1 MLKQQ
6 LQLKLSQKLSPQQI
20 QLMKLIQLPTLA
32 FEERLQQEIEENPA
46 LEQGKESSEEDEVL
60 YEDQDEVWDDQDN
73 ETLDFDDYLNDDD
86 IPAYKTSDSNGPEM
100 GKEYQIP
107 YAAGTSFH
115 QHLISQLGTFE
126 ISESAYLIAEY
137 LIGSLDESGYLR
149 RPEEDLID
157 DMAFHMNLMVSPAE
171 FSEALQVVQQFDP
184 AGVGARDIAECLLL
198 QLVRQSSSSSRTLAM
213 EIIKD
218 SFDLFS
224 KKHFEKLLAKHK
236 TTEELLK
243 EALSKIEK
251 LNPKPGSSFTNQSKS
266 NTYIIPDFTIRIE
279 EEQIEVLLNGRNAPE
294 LHVSKAYQDLIRTY
308 QEGSPSKEQKET
320 VHFVKQKLDA
330 AKWFIDAI
338 KQRQNTLLITMNAI
352 VQHQKAYFLSGDERD
367 IKPMILKDIA
377 EAISMDVSTVSRVAN
392 SKYADTPYGTKL
404 LKSFFSD
411 AMTTEDGETVST
423 RQIKSIVKELI
434 DNEDKKAPLTDDQ
447 IGKKLKEKGFKVARR
462 TVAKYR
468 EQLELP
474 VARLRR
480 SL

>member
-32 FEERLQQEIEENPA
+32 FEERLKQEIEENPA
-46 LEQGKESSEEDEVL
+46 LEQGKESVETDEL
-60 YEDQDEVWDDQDN
+60 YEDQDDPWDEQEN
-73 ETLDFDDYLNDDD
+73 ETLDLEDYLSDDD
-86 IPAYKTSDSNGPEM
+86 VPDYKTTDSNYPEES
-100 GKEYQIP
+100 KDHQIP

-126 ISESAYLIAEY
+126 ISESTYLIAEY

-157 DMAFHMNLMVSPAE
+157 DMAFHMNLMVAPEELIDS
-171 FSEALQVVQQFDP
+171 LRIVQQLDP
-184 AGVGARDIAECLLL
+184 AGVGARNIAECLRL
-198 QLVRQSSSSSRTLAM
+198 QLERQSASEARDLAM
-213 EIIKD
+213 TIIQD

-224 KKHFEKLLAKHK
+224 KKHFEKLQTKHK
-236 TTEELLK
+236 ASEELLK
-243 EALSKIEK
+243 VALTKIEK
-251 LNPKPGSSFTNQSKS
+251 LNPKPGASFANQSKTS
-266 NTYIIPDFTIRIE
+266 TYIIPDFTIRIE
-279 EEQIEVLLNGRNAPE
+279 EDQIDVLLNARNAPE
-294 LHVSKAYQDLIRTY
+294 LHVSKSYQELIRAY
-308 QEGSPSKEQKET
+308 QEGKPSKEQKET
-320 VHFVKQKLDA
+320 VQFVKQKLDS

-352 VQHQKAYFLSGDERD
+352 VQHQRSYFLSGDERD

-377 EAISMDVSTVSRVAN
+377 EAIGMDVSTVSRVAN

-404 LKSFFSD
+404 LKTFFSD
-411 AMTTEDGETVST
+411 AMTNEDGETVST
-423 RQIKSIVKELI
+423 RQIKSLVRDLI
-434 DNEDKKAPLTDDQ
+434 DAEDKKTPLTDDQ
-447 IGKKLKEKGFKVARR
+447 IGKVLKEKGFRVARR

-468 EQLELP
+468 EQLDLP

>member
-32 FEERLQQEIEENPA
+32 FEERLKQEIEENPA
-46 LEQGKESSEEDEVL
+46 LEQGKESVETDEL
-60 YEDQDEVWDDQDN
+60 YEDQDEPWDEQEN
-73 ETLDFDDYLNDDD
+73 ETLDLEDYLSDDD
-86 IPAYKTSDSNGPEM
+86 VPDYKTTDSNYPEES
-100 GKEYQIP
+100 KDHQIP

-126 ISESAYLIAEY
+126 VSESTYLIAEY

-157 DMAFHMNLMVSPAE
+157 DMAFHMNLMVAPEELIDS
-171 FSEALQVVQQFDP
+171 LHIVQQLDP
-184 AGVGARDIAECLLL
+184 AGVGARNIAECLKL
-198 QLVRQSSSSSRTLAM
+198 QLERQSASEARDLAM
-213 EIIKD
+213 AIIRD
-218 SFDLFS
+218 SFDLFF
-224 KKHFEKLLAKHK
+224 KKHFEKLQTKHK
-236 TTEELLK
+236 SSEELLK
-243 EALSKIEK
+243 EALTKIEK
-251 LNPKPGSSFTNQSKS
+251 LNPKPGASFANQSKT

-279 EEQIEVLLNGRNAPE
+279 EDQIDVLLNARNAPE
-294 LHVSKAYQDLIRTY
+294 LHVSKAYQELIRTY
-308 QEGSPSKEQKET
+308 QEGKPSKEQKET
-320 VHFVKQKLDA
+320 VQFVKQKLDS

-352 VQHQKAYFLSGDERD
+352 VQHQKSYFLSGDERD
-367 IKPMILKDIA
+367 IQPMILKDIA
-377 EAISMDVSTVSRVAN
+377 EAIGMDVSTVSRVAN

-404 LKSFFSD
+404 LKTFFSD
-411 AMTTEDGETVST
+411 AMTNEDGETVST
-423 RQIKSIVKELI
+423 RQIKSLVRDLI
-434 DNEDKKAPLTDDQ
+434 EAEDKKAPLTDDQ
-447 IGKKLKEKGFKVARR
+447 IGKVLKEKGFKVARR

-468 EQLELP
+468 EQLDLP

>member
-32 FEERLQQEIEENPA
+32 FEERLKQEIEENPA
-46 LEQGKESSEEDEVL
+46 LEQGKESVETDEL
-60 YEDQDEVWDDQDN
+60 YEDQDEPWDEQES
-73 ETLDFDDYLNDDD
+73 ETLDLEDYLSDDD
-86 IPAYKTSDSNGPEM
+86 VPDYKTTDSNYPEES
-100 GKEYQIP
+100 KDHQIP

-126 ISESAYLIAEY
+126 VSESTYLIAEY

-157 DMAFHMNLMVSPAE
+157 DMAFHMNLMVAPEELIDS
-171 FSEALQVVQQFDP
+171 LHIVQQLDP
-184 AGVGARDIAECLLL
+184 AGVGARNIVECLKL
-198 QLVRQSSSSSRTLAM
+198 QLERQSASEARDLAM
-213 EIIKD
+213 AIIRD

-224 KKHFEKLLAKHK
+224 KKHFEKLQTKHK
-236 TTEELLK
+236 SSEELLK
-243 EALSKIEK
+243 EALTKIEK
-251 LNPKPGSSFTNQSKS
+251 LNPKPGASFANQSKT

-279 EEQIEVLLNGRNAPE
+279 EDQIDVLLNARNAPE
-294 LHVSKAYQDLIRTY
+294 LHVSKAYQELIRTY
-308 QEGSPSKEQKET
+308 QEGKPSKEQKET
-320 VHFVKQKLDA
+320 VQFVKQKLDS

-352 VQHQKAYFLSGDERD
+352 VQHQRSYFLSGDERD
-367 IKPMILKDIA
+367 IQPMILKDIA
-377 EAISMDVSTVSRVAN
+377 EAIGMDVSTVSRVAN

-404 LKSFFSD
+404 LKTFFSD
-411 AMTTEDGETVST
+411 AMTNEDGETVST
-423 RQIKSIVKELI
+423 RQIKSLVRDLI
-434 DNEDKKAPLTDDQ
+434 EAEDKKAPLTDDQ
-447 IGKKLKEKGFKVARR
+447 IGKVLKEKGFKVARR

-468 EQLELP
+468 EQLDLP

>member
-32 FEERLQQEIEENPA
+32 FEERLKQEIEENPA
-46 LEQGKESSEEDEVL
+46 LEQGKESVETDEL
-60 YEDQDEVWDDQDN
+60 YEDQDDPWDEPEN
-73 ETLDFDDYLNDDD
+73 ETLDLEDYLSDDD
-86 IPAYKTSDSNGPEM
+86 VPDYKTTDSNYPEES
-100 GKEYQIP
+100 KDHQIP

-126 ISESAYLIAEY
+126 ISESTYLIAEY

-157 DMAFHMNLMVSPAE
+157 DMAFHMNLMVAPEELIDS
-171 FSEALQVVQQFDP
+171 LRIVQQLDP
-184 AGVGARDIAECLLL
+184 AGVGARNIAECLRL
-198 QLVRQSSSSSRTLAM
+198 QLERQSASEARDLAM
-213 EIIKD
+213 TIIQD

-224 KKHFEKLLAKHK
+224 KKHFEKLQTKHK
-236 TTEELLK
+236 ASEELLK
-243 EALSKIEK
+243 VALTKIEK
-251 LNPKPGSSFTNQSKS
+251 LNPKPGASFANQSKTS
-266 NTYIIPDFTIRIE
+266 TYIIPDFTIRIE
-279 EEQIEVLLNGRNAPE
+279 EDQIDVLLNARNAPE
-294 LHVSKAYQDLIRTY
+294 LHVSKSYQELIRAY
-308 QEGSPSKEQKET
+308 QEGKPSKEQKET
-320 VHFVKQKLDA
+320 VQFVKQKLDS

-352 VQHQKAYFLSGDERD
+352 VQHQRSYFLSGDERD

-377 EAISMDVSTVSRVAN
+377 EAIGMDVSTVSRVAN

-404 LKSFFSD
+404 LKTFFSD
-411 AMTTEDGETVST
+411 AMTNEEGETVST
-423 RQIKSIVKELI
+423 RQIKSLVRDLI
-434 DNEDKKAPLTDDQ
+434 DAEDKKTPLTDDQ
-447 IGKKLKEKGFKVARR
+447 IGKVLKEKGFRVARR

-468 EQLELP
+468 EQLDLP

>member
-1 MLKQQ
+1 MLKQH

-32 FEERLQQEIEENPA
+32 FEERLKQEIEENPA
-46 LEQGKESSEEDEVL
+46 LEQGKESVEADEL
-60 YEDQDEVWDDQDN
+60 YEDQDDTWDEQEN
-73 ETLDFDDYLNDDD
+73 ETLDLEDYLSDDD
-86 IPAYKTSDSNGPEM
+86 IPDYKTTDSNYPEES
-100 GKEYQIP
+100 KDHQIP

-126 ISESAYLIAEY
+126 VSESTYLIAEY

-157 DMAFHMNLMVSPAE
+157 DMAFHMNLMVAPEELSD
-171 FSEALQVVQQFDP
+171 SLHIVQQLDP
-184 AGVGARDIAECLLL
+184 AGVGARNIAECLRL
-198 QLVRQSSSSSRTLAM
+198 QLERQSASEARDLAM
-213 EIIKD
+213 AIIRD

-224 KKHFEKLLAKHK
+224 KKHFEKLQTKHK
-236 TTEELLK
+236 ASEELLK
-243 EALSKIEK
+243 EALTKIEK
-251 LNPKPGSSFTNQSKS
+251 LNPKPGASFANQSKT

-279 EEQIEVLLNGRNAPE
+279 EDQIDVLLNARNAPE
-294 LHVSKAYQDLIRTY
+294 LHVSKAYQELIRTY
-308 QEGSPSKEQKET
+308 QEGKPSKEQKET
-320 VHFVKQKLDA
+320 VQFVKQKLDS

-352 VQHQKAYFLSGDERD
+352 VQHQRSYFLSGDERD
-367 IKPMILKDIA
+367 IQPMILKDIA
-377 EAISMDVSTVSRVAN
+377 EAIGMDVSTVSRVAN

-404 LKSFFSD
+404 LKTFFSD
-411 AMTTEDGETVST
+411 AMTNEDGETVST
-423 RQIKSIVKELI
+423 RQIKSLVRDLI
-434 DNEDKKAPLTDDQ
+434 EAEDKKAPLTDDQ
-447 IGKKLKEKGFKVARR
+447 IGKVLKEKGFKVARR

-468 EQLELP
+468 EQLDLP

>member
-32 FEERLQQEIEENPA
+32 FEERLKQEIEENPA
-46 LEQGKESSEEDEVL
+46 LEQGKESVETDEL
-60 YEDQDEVWDDQDN
+60 YEDQDDAWDEQEN
-73 ETLDFDDYLNDDD
+73 ETLDLEDYLSDDD
-86 IPAYKTSDSNGPEM
+86 IPDYKTTDSNYPEES
-100 GKEYQIP
+100 KDHQIP

-126 ISESAYLIAEY
+126 VSESTYLIAEY

-157 DMAFHMNLMVSPAE
+157 DMAFHMNLMVAPEELSD
-171 FSEALQVVQQFDP
+171 SLHIVQQLDP
-184 AGVGARDIAECLLL
+184 AGVGARNIAECLRL
-198 QLVRQSSSSSRTLAM
+198 QLERQSASEARDLAM
-213 EIIKD
+213 AIIRD

-224 KKHFEKLLAKHK
+224 KKHFEKLQTKHK
-236 TTEELLK
+236 ASEELLK
-243 EALSKIEK
+243 EALTKIEK
-251 LNPKPGSSFTNQSKS
+251 LNPKPGASFANQSKT

-279 EEQIEVLLNGRNAPE
+279 EDQIDVLLNARNAPE
-294 LHVSKAYQDLIRTY
+294 LHVSKAYQELIRTY
-308 QEGSPSKEQKET
+308 QEGKPSKEQKET
-320 VHFVKQKLDA
+320 VQFVKQKLDS

-352 VQHQKAYFLSGDERD
+352 VQHQRSYFLSGDERD
-367 IKPMILKDIA
+367 IQPMILKDIA
-377 EAISMDVSTVSRVAN
+377 EAIGMDVSTVSRVAN

-404 LKSFFSD
+404 LKTFFSD
-411 AMTTEDGETVST
+411 AMTNEDGETVST
-423 RQIKSIVKELI
+423 RQIKSLVRDLI
-434 DNEDKKAPLTDDQ
+434 EAEDKKAPLTDDQ
-447 IGKKLKEKGFKVARR
+447 IGKVLKEKGFKVARR

-468 EQLELP
+468 EQLDLP

>member
-32 FEERLQQEIEENPA
+32 FEERLKQEIEENPA
-46 LEQGKESSEEDEVL
+46 LEQGKESIETDEL
-60 YEDQDEVWDDQDN
+60 YEDQDEPWDEQEN
-73 ETLDFDDYLNDDD
+73 ETLDLEDYLSDDD
-86 IPAYKTSDSNGPEM
+86 VPDYKTTDSNYPEES
-100 GKEYQIP
+100 KDHQIP

-126 ISESAYLIAEY
+126 VSESTYLIAEY

-157 DMAFHMNLMVSPAE
+157 DMAFHMNLMVAPEELIDS
-171 FSEALQVVQQFDP
+171 LHIVQQLDP
-184 AGVGARDIAECLLL
+184 AGVGARNIAECLKL
-198 QLVRQSSSSSRTLAM
+198 QLERQSASEARDLAM
-213 EIIKD
+213 AIIRD

-224 KKHFEKLLAKHK
+224 KKHFEKLQTKHK
-236 TTEELLK
+236 SSEELLK
-243 EALSKIEK
+243 EALTKIEK
-251 LNPKPGSSFTNQSKS
+251 LNPKPGASFANQSKT

-279 EEQIEVLLNGRNAPE
+279 EDQIDVLLNARNAPE
-294 LHVSKAYQDLIRTY
+294 LHVSKAYQELIRTY
-308 QEGSPSKEQKET
+308 QEGKPSKEQKET
-320 VHFVKQKLDA
+320 VQFVKQKLDS

-352 VQHQKAYFLSGDERD
+352 VQHQRSYFLSGDERD
-367 IKPMILKDIA
+367 IQPMILKDIA
-377 EAISMDVSTVSRVAN
+377 EAIGMDVSTVSRVAN

-404 LKSFFSD
+404 LKTFFSD
-411 AMTTEDGETVST
+411 AMTNEDGETVST
-423 RQIKSIVKELI
+423 RQIKSLVRDLI
-434 DNEDKKAPLTDDQ
+434 DAEDKKAPLTDDQ
-447 IGKKLKEKGFKVARR
+447 IGKVLKEKGFKVARR

-468 EQLELP
+468 EQLDLP

>member
-32 FEERLQQEIEENPA
+32 FEERLKQEIEENPA
-46 LEQGKESSEEDEVL
+46 LEQGKESVETDEL
-60 YEDQDEVWDDQDN
+60 TKTKTIPWDEQEN
-73 ETLDFDDYLNDDD
+73 ETLDLEDYLSDDD
-86 IPAYKTSDSNGPEM
+86 IPDYKTTDSNYPEES
-100 GKEYQIP
+100 KDHQIP

-126 ISESAYLIAEY
+126 VSESTYLIAEY

-157 DMAFHMNLMVSPAE
+157 DMAFHMNLMVAPEELIDS
-171 FSEALQVVQQFDP
+171 LHIVQQLDP
-184 AGVGARDIAECLLL
+184 AGVGARNIAECLKL
-198 QLVRQSSSSSRTLAM
+198 QLERQSASEARDLAM
-213 EIIKD
+213 AIIRD

-224 KKHFEKLLAKHK
+224 KKHFEKLQTKHK
-236 TTEELLK
+236 SSEELLK
-243 EALSKIEK
+243 EALTKIEK
-251 LNPKPGSSFTNQSKS
+251 LNPKPGASFANQSKT

-279 EEQIEVLLNGRNAPE
+279 EDQIDVLLNARNAPE
-294 LHVSKAYQDLIRTY
+294 LHVSKAYQELIRTY
-308 QEGSPSKEQKET
+308 QEGKPSKEQKET
-320 VHFVKQKLDA
+320 VQFVKQKLDS

-352 VQHQKAYFLSGDERD
+352 VQHQRSYFLSGDERD
-367 IKPMILKDIA
+367 IQPMILKDIA
-377 EAISMDVSTVSRVAN
+377 EAIGMDVSTVSRVAN

-404 LKSFFSD
+404 LKTFFSD
-411 AMTTEDGETVST
+411 AMTNEDGETVST
-423 RQIKSIVKELI
+423 RQIKSLVKELI
-434 DNEDKKAPLTDDQ
+434 DTEDKSSPLTDDQ
-447 IGKKLKEKGFKVARR
+447 IGIALKEKGYKVARR

>member
-32 FEERLQQEIEENPA
+32 FEERLKQEIEENPA
-46 LEQGKESSEEDEVL
+46 LEQGKESVETDEL
-60 YEDQDEVWDDQDN
+60 YEDQDEPWDEQES
-73 ETLDFDDYLNDDD
+73 ETLDLEDYLSDDD
-86 IPAYKTSDSNGPEM
+86 VPDYKTTDSNYPEES
-100 GKEYQIP
+100 KDHQIP

-126 ISESAYLIAEY
+126 VSESTYLIAEY

-157 DMAFHMNLMVSPAE
+157 DMAFHMNLMVAPEELIDS
-171 FSEALQVVQQFDP
+171 LHIVQHLDP
-184 AGVGARDIAECLLL
+184 AGVGARNIVECLKL
-198 QLVRQSSSSSRTLAM
+198 QLERQSASEARDLAM
-213 EIIKD
+213 AIIRD

-224 KKHFEKLLAKHK
+224 KKHFEKLQTKHK
-236 TTEELLK
+236 SSEELLK
-243 EALSKIEK
+243 EALTKIEK
-251 LNPKPGSSFTNQSKS
+251 LNPKPGASFANQSKT

-279 EEQIEVLLNGRNAPE
+279 EDQIDVLLNARNAPE
-294 LHVSKAYQDLIRTY
+294 LHVSKAYQELIRTY
-308 QEGSPSKEQKET
+308 QEGKPSKEQKET
-320 VHFVKQKLDA
+320 VQFVKQKLDS

-352 VQHQKAYFLSGDERD
+352 VQHQRSYFLSGDERD
-367 IKPMILKDIA
+367 IQPMILKDIA
-377 EAISMDVSTVSRVAN
+377 EAIGMDVSTVSRVAN

-404 LKSFFSD
+404 LKTFFSD
-411 AMTTEDGETVST
+411 AMTNEDGETVST
-423 RQIKSIVKELI
+423 RQIKSLVRDLI
-434 DNEDKKAPLTDDQ
+434 EAEDKKAPLTDDQ
-447 IGKKLKEKGFKVARR
+447 IGKVLKEKGFKVARR

-468 EQLELP
+468 EQLDLP

>member
-32 FEERLQQEIEENPA
+32 FEERLKQEIEENPA
-46 LEQGKESSEEDEVL
+46 LEQGKESVETDEL
-60 YEDQDEVWDDQDN
+60 YEDQDEPWDEQEN
-73 ETLDFDDYLNDDD
+73 ETLDLEDYLSDDD
-86 IPAYKTSDSNGPEM
+86 VPDYKTTDSNYPEES
-100 GKEYQIP
+100 KDHQIP

-126 ISESAYLIAEY
+126 VSESTYLIAEY

-157 DMAFHMNLMVSPAE
+157 DMAFHMNLMVAPEELIDS
-171 FSEALQVVQQFDP
+171 LQIVQQLDP
-184 AGVGARDIAECLLL
+184 AGVGARNIAECLRL
-198 QLVRQSSSSSRTLAM
+198 QLERQSASEARDLAM
-213 EIIKD
+213 AIIRD

-224 KKHFEKLLAKHK
+224 KKHFEKLQTKHK
-236 TTEELLK
+236 SSEELLK
-243 EALSKIEK
+243 EALTKIEK
-251 LNPKPGSSFTNQSKS
+251 LNPKPGASFANQSKT

-279 EEQIEVLLNGRNAPE
+279 EDQIDVLLNARNAPE
-294 LHVSKAYQDLIRTY
+294 LHVSKAYQELIRTY
-308 QEGSPSKEQKET
+308 QEGKPSKEQKET
-320 VHFVKQKLDA
+320 VQFVKQKLDS

-352 VQHQKAYFLSGDERD
+352 VQHQRSYFLSGDERD
-367 IKPMILKDIA
+367 IQPMILKDIA
-377 EAISMDVSTVSRVAN
+377 EAIGMDVSTVSRVAN

-404 LKSFFSD
+404 LKTFFSD
-411 AMTTEDGETVST
+411 AMTNEDGETVST
-423 RQIKSIVKELI
+423 RQIKSLVRDLI
-434 DNEDKKAPLTDDQ
+434 DAEDKKAPLTDDQ
-447 IGKKLKEKGFKVARR
+447 IGKVLKEKGFKVARR

-468 EQLELP
+468 EQLDLP

>member
-32 FEERLQQEIEENPA
+32 FEERLKQEIEENPA
-46 LEQGKESSEEDEVL
+46 LEQGKESVETDEL
-60 YEDQDEVWDDQDN
+60 YEDQDDPWDEQEN
-73 ETLDFDDYLNDDD
+73 ETLDLEDYLSDDD
-86 IPAYKTSDSNGPEM
+86 VPDYKTTDSNYPEES
-100 GKEYQIP
+100 KDHQIP

-126 ISESAYLIAEY
+126 ISESTYLIAEY

-157 DMAFHMNLMVSPAE
+157 DMAFHMNLMVAPEELIDS
-171 FSEALQVVQQFDP
+171 LHIVQQLDP
-184 AGVGARDIAECLLL
+184 AGVGARNIAECLRL
-198 QLVRQSSSSSRTLAM
+198 QLERQSASEARDLAM
-213 EIIKD
+213 TIIQD

-224 KKHFEKLLAKHK
+224 KKHFEKLQTKHK
-236 TTEELLK
+236 ASEELLK
-243 EALSKIEK
+243 VALTKIEK
-251 LNPKPGSSFTNQSKS
+251 LNPKPGASFANQSKTS
-266 NTYIIPDFTIRIE
+266 TYIIPDFTIRIE
-279 EEQIEVLLNGRNAPE
+279 EDQIDVLLNARNAPE
-294 LHVSKAYQDLIRTY
+294 LHVSKSYQELIKTY
-308 QEGSPSKEQKET
+308 QEGKPSKEQKET
-320 VHFVKQKLDA
+320 VQFVKQKLDS

-352 VQHQKAYFLSGDERD
+352 VQHQRSYFLSGDERD

-377 EAISMDVSTVSRVAN
+377 EAVGMDVSTVSRVAN

-404 LKSFFSD
+404 LKTFFSD
-411 AMTTEDGETVST
+411 AMTNEEGETVST
-423 RQIKSIVKELI
+423 RQIKSLVRDLI
-434 DNEDKKAPLTDDQ
+434 DAEDKKAPLTDDQ
-447 IGKKLKEKGFKVARR
+447 IGKVLKEKGFRVARR

-468 EQLELP
+468 EQLDLP

>member
-32 FEERLQQEIEENPA
+32 FEERLKQEIEENPA
-46 LEQGKESSEEDEVL
+46 LEQGKESVETDEL
-60 YEDQDEVWDDQDN
+60 YEDQDEPWDEQEN
-73 ETLDFDDYLNDDD
+73 ETLDLEDYLSDDD
-86 IPAYKTSDSNGPEM
+86 VPDYKTTDSNYPEES
-100 GKEYQIP
+100 KDHQIP

-126 ISESAYLIAEY
+126 VSESTYLIAEY

-157 DMAFHMNLMVSPAE
+157 YMAFHKNLMVAPEELIDS
-171 FSEALQVVQQFDP
+171 LHIVQQLDT
-184 AGVGARDIAECLLL
+184 AGVGARNIAECLKL
-198 QLVRQSSSSSRTLAM
+198 QLERQSASEARDLAM
-213 EIIKD
+213 AIIRD

-224 KKHFEKLLAKHK
+224 KKHFEKLQTKHK
-236 TTEELLK
+236 SSEELLK
-243 EALSKIEK
+243 EALTKIEK
-251 LNPKPGSSFTNQSKS
+251 LNPKPGASFANQSKT

-279 EEQIEVLLNGRNAPE
+279 EDQIDVLLNARNAPE
-294 LHVSKAYQDLIRTY
+294 LHVSKAYQELIRTY
-308 QEGSPSKEQKET
+308 QEGKPSKEQKET
-320 VHFVKQKLDA
+320 VQFVKQKLDS

-352 VQHQKAYFLSGDERD
+352 VQHQKSYFLSGDERD
-367 IKPMILKDIA
+367 IQPMILKDIA
-377 EAISMDVSTVSRVAN
+377 EAIGMDVSTVSRVAN

-404 LKSFFSD
+404 LKTFFSD
-411 AMTTEDGETVST
+411 AMTNEDGETVST
-423 RQIKSIVKELI
+423 RQIKSLVKDLI
-434 DNEDKKAPLTDDQ
+434 EAEDKKAPLTDDQ
-447 IGKKLKEKGFKVARR
+447 IGKVLKEKGFKVARR

-468 EQLELP
+468 EQLDIP

>member
-1 MLKQQ
+1 MLKQH

-32 FEERLQQEIEENPA
+32 FEERLKQEIEENPA
-46 LEQGKESSEEDEVL
+46 LEQGKESVEADEL
-60 YEDQDEVWDDQDN
+60 YEDQDDTWDEQEN
-73 ETLDFDDYLNDDD
+73 ETLDLEDYLSDDD
-86 IPAYKTSDSNGPEM
+86 IPDYKTTDSNYPEES
-100 GKEYQIP
+100 KDHQIP

-126 ISESAYLIAEY
+126 VSESTYLIAEY

-157 DMAFHMNLMVSPAE
+157 DMAFHMNLMVAPEELSD
-171 FSEALQVVQQFDP
+171 SLHIVQQLDP
-184 AGVGARDIAECLLL
+184 AGVGARNIAECLRL
-198 QLVRQSSSSSRTLAM
+198 QLERQSASEARDLAM
-213 EIIKD
+213 AIIRD

-224 KKHFEKLLAKHK
+224 KKHFEKLQTKHK
-236 TTEELLK
+236 ASEELLK
-243 EALSKIEK
+243 EALTKIEK
-251 LNPKPGSSFTNQSKS
+251 LNPKPGASFANQSKT

-279 EEQIEVLLNGRNAPE
+279 EDQIDVLLNARNAPE
-294 LHVSKAYQDLIRTY
+294 LHVSKAYQELIRTY
-308 QEGSPSKEQKET
+308 QEGKPSKEQKET
-320 VHFVKQKLDA
+320 VQFVKQKLDS

-352 VQHQKAYFLSGDERD
+352 VQHQKSYFLSGDERD
-367 IKPMILKDIA
+367 IQPMILKDIA
-377 EAISMDVSTVSRVAN
+377 EAIGMDVSTVSRVAN

-404 LKSFFSD
+404 LKTFFSD
-411 AMTTEDGETVST
+411 AMTNEDGETVST
-423 RQIKSIVKELI
+423 RQIKSLVRDLI
-434 DNEDKKAPLTDDQ
+434 EAEDKKAPLTDDQ
-447 IGKKLKEKGFKVARR
+447 IGKVLKEKGFKVARR

-468 EQLELP
+468 EQLDLP

>member
-32 FEERLQQEIEENPA
+32 FEERLKQEIEENPA
-46 LEQGKESSEEDEVL
+46 LEQGKESVETDEL
-60 YEDQDEVWDDQDN
+60 YEDQDDTWDEQEN
-73 ETLDFDDYLNDDD
+73 ETLDLEDYLSDDD
-86 IPAYKTSDSNGPEM
+86 IPDYKTTDSNYPEES
-100 GKEYQIP
+100 KDYQIP

-115 QHLISQLGTFE
+115 QHLISQLGTFDV
-126 ISESAYLIAEY
+126 SESTYLIAEY

-157 DMAFHMNLMVSPAE
+157 DMAFHMNLMVAPEELSD
-171 FSEALQVVQQFDP
+171 SLHIVQQLDP
-184 AGVGARDIAECLLL
+184 AGVGARDIAECLRL
-198 QLVRQSSSSSRTLAM
+198 QLERQSASEARDLAM
-213 EIIKD
+213 AIIRD

-224 KKHFEKLLAKHK
+224 KKHFEKLQTKHK
-236 TTEELLK
+236 ASEELLR
-243 EALSKIEK
+243 EALTKIEK
-251 LNPKPGSSFTNQSKS
+251 LNPKPGASFANQSKA

-279 EEQIEVLLNGRNAPE
+279 DDQIDVLLNARNAPE
-294 LHVSKAYQDLIRTY
+294 LHVSKAYQELIRTY
-308 QEGSPSKEQKET
+308 QEGKPSKEQKET
-320 VHFVKQKLDA
+320 VQFVKQKLDS

-352 VQHQKAYFLSGDERD
+352 VQHQRSYFLSGDERD
-367 IKPMILKDIA
+367 IQPMILKDIA
-377 EAISMDVSTVSRVAN
+377 EAIGMDVSTVSRVAN

-404 LKSFFSD
+404 LKTFFSD
-411 AMTTEDGETVST
+411 AMTNEDGETVST
-423 RQIKSIVKELI
+423 RQIKSLVKDLI
-434 DNEDKKAPLTDDQ
+434 EAEDKKAPLTDDQ
-447 IGKKLKEKGFKVARR
+447 IGKVLKEKGFKVARR

-468 EQLELP
+468 EQLDLP

>member
-1 MLKQQ
+1 MLKQH

-32 FEERLQQEIEENPA
+32 FEERLKQEIEENPA
-46 LEQGKESSEEDEVL
+46 LEQGKESVETDEL
-60 YEDQDEVWDDQDN
+60 YEDQDDALDEQEN
-73 ETLDFDDYLNDDD
+73 ETLDLEDYLSDDD
-86 IPAYKTSDSNGPEM
+86 IPDYKTTDSNYPEES
-100 GKEYQIP
+100 KDHQIP

-126 ISESAYLIAEY
+126 VSESTYLIAEY

-157 DMAFHMNLMVSPAE
+157 DMAFHMNLMVAPEELSD
-171 FSEALQVVQQFDP
+171 SLHIVQQLDP
-184 AGVGARDIAECLLL
+184 AGVGARNIAECLRL
-198 QLVRQSSSSSRTLAM
+198 QLERQSASEARDQAM
-213 EIIKD
+213 AIIRD

-224 KKHFEKLLAKHK
+224 KKHFEKLQTKHK
-236 TTEELLK
+236 ASEELLK
-243 EALSKIEK
+243 EALTKIEK
-251 LNPKPGSSFTNQSKS
+251 LNPKPGASFANQSKT

-279 EEQIEVLLNGRNAPE
+279 EDQIDVLLNARNAPE
-294 LHVSKAYQDLIRTY
+294 LHVSKAYQELIRTY
-308 QEGSPSKEQKET
+308 QEGKPSKEQKET
-320 VHFVKQKLDA
+320 VQFVKQKLDS

-352 VQHQKAYFLSGDERD
+352 VQHQKSYFLSGDERD
-367 IKPMILKDIA
+367 IQPMILKDIA
-377 EAISMDVSTVSRVAN
+377 EAIGMDVSTVSRVAN

-404 LKSFFSD
+404 LKTFFSD
-411 AMTTEDGETVST
+411 AMTNEDGETVST
-423 RQIKSIVKELI
+423 RQIKSLVRDLI
-434 DNEDKKAPLTDDQ
+434 EAEDKKAPLTDDQ
-447 IGKKLKEKGFKVARR
+447 IGKVLKEKGFKVARR

-468 EQLELP
+468 EQLDLP

>member
-1 MLKQQ
+1 MLKQH

-32 FEERLQQEIEENPA
+32 FEERLKQEIEENPA
-46 LEQGKESSEEDEVL
+46 LEQGKESVETDEL
-60 YEDQDEVWDDQDN
+60 YEDQDDAWDEQEN
-73 ETLDFDDYLNDDD
+73 ETLDLEDYLSDDD
-86 IPAYKTSDSNGPEM
+86 IPDYKTTDSNYPEES
-100 GKEYQIP
+100 KDHQIP

-126 ISESAYLIAEY
+126 VSESTYLIAEY

-157 DMAFHMNLMVSPAE
+157 DMAFHMNLMVAPEELSD
-171 FSEALQVVQQFDP
+171 SLHIVQQLDP
-184 AGVGARDIAECLLL
+184 AGVGARNIAECLRL
-198 QLVRQSSSSSRTLAM
+198 QLERQSASEARDLAM
-213 EIIKD
+213 AIIRD

-224 KKHFEKLLAKHK
+224 KKHFEKLQTKHK
-236 TTEELLK
+236 GSEELLK
-243 EALSKIEK
+243 EALTKIEK
-251 LNPKPGSSFTNQSKS
+251 LNPKPGASFANQSKT

-279 EEQIEVLLNGRNAPE
+279 EDQIDVLLNARNAPE
-294 LHVSKAYQDLIRTY
+294 LHVSKAYQELIRTY
-308 QEGSPSKEQKET
+308 QEGKPSKEQKET
-320 VHFVKQKLDA
+320 VQFVKQKLDS

-352 VQHQKAYFLSGDERD
+352 VQHQKSYFLSGDERD
-367 IKPMILKDIA
+367 IQPMILKDIA
-377 EAISMDVSTVSRVAN
+377 EAIGMDVSTVSRVAN

-404 LKSFFSD
+404 LKTFFSD
-411 AMTTEDGETVST
+411 AMTNEDGETVST
-423 RQIKSIVKELI
+423 RQIKSLVRDLI
-434 DNEDKKAPLTDDQ
+434 EAEDKKAPLTDDQ
-447 IGKKLKEKGFKVARR
+447 IGKVLKEKGFKVARR

-468 EQLELP
+468 EQLDLP

>member
-32 FEERLQQEIEENPA
+32 FEERLKQEIEENPA
-46 LEQGKESSEEDEVL
+46 LEQGKESVEADEL
-60 YEDQDEVWDDQDN
+60 YEDQDDTWDEQEN
-73 ETLDFDDYLNDDD
+73 ETLDLEDYLSDDD
-86 IPAYKTSDSNGPEM
+86 IPDYKTTDSNYPEES
-100 GKEYQIP
+100 KDHQIP

-126 ISESAYLIAEY
+126 VSESTYLIAEY

-157 DMAFHMNLMVSPAE
+157 DMAFHMNLMVAPEELSD
-171 FSEALQVVQQFDP
+171 SLHIVQQLDP
-184 AGVGARDIAECLLL
+184 AGVGARNIAECLRL
-198 QLVRQSSSSSRTLAM
+198 QLERQSASEARDLAM
-213 EIIKD
+213 AIIRD

-224 KKHFEKLLAKHK
+224 KKHFEKLQTKHK
-236 TTEELLK
+236 ASEELLK
-243 EALSKIEK
+243 EALTKIEK
-251 LNPKPGSSFTNQSKS
+251 LNPKPGASFANQSKT

-279 EEQIEVLLNGRNAPE
+279 EDQIDVLLNARNAPE
-294 LHVSKAYQDLIRTY
+294 LHVSKAYQELIRTY
-308 QEGSPSKEQKET
+308 QEGKPSKEQKET
-320 VHFVKQKLDA
+320 VQFVKQKLDS

-352 VQHQKAYFLSGDERD
+352 VQHQKSYFLSGDERD
-367 IKPMILKDIA
+367 IQPMILKDIA
-377 EAISMDVSTVSRVAN
+377 EAIGMDVSTVSRVAN

-404 LKSFFSD
+404 LKTFFSD
-411 AMTTEDGETVST
+411 AMTNEDGETVST
-423 RQIKSIVKELI
+423 RQIKSLVRDLI
-434 DNEDKKAPLTDDQ
+434 EAEDKKAPLTDDQ
-447 IGKKLKEKGFKVARR
+447 IGKVLKEKGFKVARR

-468 EQLELP
+468 EQLDLP

>member
-32 FEERLQQEIEENPA
+32 FEERLKQEIEENPA
-46 LEQGKESSEEDEVL
+46 LEQGKESVETDEL
-60 YEDQDEVWDDQDN
+60 YEDQDEPWDEQES
-73 ETLDFDDYLNDDD
+73 ETLDLEDYLSDDD
-86 IPAYKTSDSNGPEM
+86 VPDYKTTDSNYPEES
-100 GKEYQIP
+100 KDHQIP

-126 ISESAYLIAEY
+126 VSESTYLIAEY

-157 DMAFHMNLMVSPAE
+157 DMAFHMNLMVAPEELIDS
-171 FSEALQVVQQFDP
+171 LHIVQQLDP
-184 AGVGARDIAECLLL
+184 AGVGARNIAECLKL
-198 QLVRQSSSSSRTLAM
+198 QLERQSASEARDLAM
-213 EIIKD
+213 AIIRD

-224 KKHFEKLLAKHK
+224 KKHFEKLQTKHK
-236 TTEELLK
+236 SSEELLK
-243 EALSKIEK
+243 EALTKIEK
-251 LNPKPGSSFTNQSKS
+251 LNPKPGASFANQSKT

-279 EEQIEVLLNGRNAPE
+279 EDQIDVLLNARNAPE
-294 LHVSKAYQDLIRTY
+294 LHVSKAYQELIRTY
-308 QEGSPSKEQKET
+308 QEGKPSKEQKET
-320 VHFVKQKLDA
+320 VQFVKQKLDS

-352 VQHQKAYFLSGDERD
+352 VQHQRSYFLSGDERD
-367 IKPMILKDIA
+367 IQPMILKDIA
-377 EAISMDVSTVSRVAN
+377 EAIGMDVSTVSRVAN

-404 LKSFFSD
+404 LKTFFSD
-411 AMTTEDGETVST
+411 AMTNEDGETVST
-423 RQIKSIVKELI
+423 RQIKSLVRDLI
-434 DNEDKKAPLTDDQ
+434 EAEDKKAPLTDDQ
-447 IGKKLKEKGFKVARR
+447 IGKVLKEKGFKVARR

-468 EQLELP
+468 EQLDLP

>member
-1 MLKQQ
+1 MLKQH

-32 FEERLQQEIEENPA
+32 FEERLKQEIEENPA
-46 LEQGKESSEEDEVL
+46 LEQGKESVEADEL
-60 YEDQDEVWDDQDN
+60 YEDQDDTWDEQEN
-73 ETLDFDDYLNDDD
+73 ETLDLEDYLSDDD
-86 IPAYKTSDSNGPEM
+86 IPDYKTTDSNYPEES
-100 GKEYQIP
+100 KDHQIP

-126 ISESAYLIAEY
+126 VSESTYLIAEY

-157 DMAFHMNLMVSPAE
+157 DMAFHMNLMVAPEELSD
-171 FSEALQVVQQFDP
+171 SLHIVQQLDP
-184 AGVGARDIAECLLL
+184 AGVGARNIAECLRL
-198 QLVRQSSSSSRTLAM
+198 QLERQSASEARDQAM
-213 EIIKD
+213 AIIRD

-224 KKHFEKLLAKHK
+224 KKHFEKLQTKHK
-236 TTEELLK
+236 ASEELLK
-243 EALSKIEK
+243 EALTKIEK
-251 LNPKPGSSFTNQSKS
+251 LNPKPGASFANQSKT

-279 EEQIEVLLNGRNAPE
+279 EDQIDVLLNARNAPE
-294 LHVSKAYQDLIRTY
+294 LHVSKAYQELIRTY
-308 QEGSPSKEQKET
+308 QEGKPSKEQKET
-320 VHFVKQKLDA
+320 VQFVKQKLDS

-352 VQHQKAYFLSGDERD
+352 VQHQKSYFLSGDERD
-367 IKPMILKDIA
+367 IQPMILKDIA
-377 EAISMDVSTVSRVAN
+377 EAIGMDVSTVSRVAN

-404 LKSFFSD
+404 LKTFFSD
-411 AMTTEDGETVST
+411 AMTNEDGETVST
-423 RQIKSIVKELI
+423 RQIKSLVRDLI
-434 DNEDKKAPLTDDQ
+434 EAEDKKAPLTDDQ
-447 IGKKLKEKGFKVARR
+447 IGKVLKEKGFKVARR

-468 EQLELP
+468 EQLDLP

>member
-32 FEERLQQEIEENPA
+32 FEERLKQEIEENPA
-46 LEQGKESSEEDEVL
+46 LEQGKESVETDEL
-60 YEDQDEVWDDQDN
+60 YEDQDEPWDEQEN
-73 ETLDFDDYLNDDD
+73 ETLDLEDYLSDDD
-86 IPAYKTSDSNGPEM
+86 VPDYKTTDSNYPEES
-100 GKEYQIP
+100 KDHQIP

-126 ISESAYLIAEY
+126 VSESTYLIAEY

-157 DMAFHMNLMVSPAE
+157 DMAFHMNLMVAPEELIDS
-171 FSEALQVVQQFDP
+171 LHIVQQLDP
-184 AGVGARDIAECLLL
+184 AGVGARNIAECLKL
-198 QLVRQSSSSSRTLAM
+198 QLERQSASEARDLAM
-213 EIIKD
+213 AIIRD

-224 KKHFEKLLAKHK
+224 KKHFEKLQTKHK
-236 TTEELLK
+236 SSEELLK
-243 EALSKIEK
+243 EALTKIEK
-251 LNPKPGSSFTNQSKS
+251 LNPKPGASFANQSKT

-279 EEQIEVLLNGRNAPE
+279 EDQIDVLLNARNAPE
-294 LHVSKAYQDLIRTY
+294 LHVSKAYQELIRTY
-308 QEGSPSKEQKET
+308 QEGKPSKEQKET
-320 VHFVKQKLDA
+320 VQFVKQKLDS

-352 VQHQKAYFLSGDERD
+352 VQHQRSYFLSGDERD
-367 IKPMILKDIA
+367 IQPMILKDIA
-377 EAISMDVSTVSRVAN
+377 EAIGMDVSTVSRVAN

-404 LKSFFSD
+404 LKTFFSD
-411 AMTTEDGETVST
+411 AMTNEDGETVST
-423 RQIKSIVKELI
+423 RQIKSLVRDLI
-434 DNEDKKAPLTDDQ
+434 EAEDKKAPLTDDQ
-447 IGKKLKEKGFKVARR
+447 IGKVLKEKGFKVARR

-468 EQLELP
+468 EQLDLP

>member
-32 FEERLQQEIEENPA
+32 FEERLKQEIEENPA
-46 LEQGKESSEEDEVL
+46 LEQGKESVETDEL
-60 YEDQDEVWDDQDN
+60 YEDQDDTWDEQEN
-73 ETLDFDDYLNDDD
+73 ETLDLEDYLSDDD
-86 IPAYKTSDSNGPEM
+86 VPDYKTTDSNYPEES
-100 GKEYQIP
+100 KDHQIP

-126 ISESAYLIAEY
+126 VSESTYLIAEY

-157 DMAFHMNLMVSPAE
+157 DMAFHMNLMVAPEELIDS
-171 FSEALQVVQQFDP
+171 LHIVQQLDP
-184 AGVGARDIAECLLL
+184 AGVGARNIAECLKL
-198 QLVRQSSSSSRTLAM
+198 QLERQSASEARDLAM
-213 EIIKD
+213 AIIRD

-224 KKHFEKLLAKHK
+224 KKHFEKLQTKHK
-236 TTEELLK
+236 SSEELLK
-243 EALSKIEK
+243 EALTKIEK
-251 LNPKPGSSFTNQSKS
+251 LNPKPGASFANQSKT

-279 EEQIEVLLNGRNAPE
+279 EDQIDVLLNARNAPE
-294 LHVSKAYQDLIRTY
+294 LHVSKAYQELIRTY
-308 QEGSPSKEQKET
+308 QEGKPSKEQKET
-320 VHFVKQKLDA
+320 VQFVKQKLDS

-352 VQHQKAYFLSGDERD
+352 VQHQRSYFLSGDERD
-367 IKPMILKDIA
+367 IQPMILKDIA
-377 EAISMDVSTVSRVAN
+377 EAIGMDVSTVSRVAN

-404 LKSFFSD
+404 LKTFFSD
-411 AMTTEDGETVST
+411 AMTNEDGETVST
-423 RQIKSIVKELI
+423 RQIKSLVRDLI
-434 DNEDKKAPLTDDQ
+434 DAEDKKAPLTDDQ
-447 IGKKLKEKGFKVARR
+447 IGKVLKEKGFKVARR

-468 EQLELP
+468 EQLDLP

>member
-1 MLKQQ
+1 MLKQH

-32 FEERLQQEIEENPA
+32 FEERLKQEIEENPA
-46 LEQGKESSEEDEVL
+46 LEQGKESVEADEL
-60 YEDQDEVWDDQDN
+60 YEDQDDTWDEQEN
-73 ETLDFDDYLNDDD
+73 ETLDLEDYLSDDD
-86 IPAYKTSDSNGPEM
+86 IPDYKTTDSNYPEES
-100 GKEYQIP
+100 KDHQIP

-126 ISESAYLIAEY
+126 VSESTYLIAEY

-157 DMAFHMNLMVSPAE
+157 DMAFHMNLMVAPEELIDS
-171 FSEALQVVQQFDP
+171 LHIVQQLDP
-184 AGVGARDIAECLLL
+184 AGVGARNIAECLKL
-198 QLVRQSSSSSRTLAM
+198 QLERQSASEARDLAM
-213 EIIKD
+213 AIIRD

-224 KKHFEKLLAKHK
+224 KKHFEKLQTKHK
-236 TTEELLK
+236 ASEELLK
-243 EALSKIEK
+243 EALTKIEK
-251 LNPKPGSSFTNQSKS
+251 LNPKPGASFANQSKT

-279 EEQIEVLLNGRNAPE
+279 EDQIDVLLNARNAPE
-294 LHVSKAYQDLIRTY
+294 LHVSKAYQELIRTY
-308 QEGSPSKEQKET
+308 QEGKPSKEQKET
-320 VHFVKQKLDA
+320 VQFVKQKLDS

-352 VQHQKAYFLSGDERD
+352 VQHQKSYFLSGDERD
-367 IKPMILKDIA
+367 IQPMILKDIA
-377 EAISMDVSTVSRVAN
+377 EAIGMDVSTVSRVAN

-404 LKSFFSD
+404 LKTFFSD
-411 AMTTEDGETVST
+411 AMTNEDGETVST
-423 RQIKSIVKELI
+423 RQIKSLVRDLI
-434 DNEDKKAPLTDDQ
+434 EAEDKKAPLTDDQ
-447 IGKKLKEKGFKVARR
+447 IGKVLKEKGFKVARR

-468 EQLELP
+468 EQLDLP

>member
-32 FEERLQQEIEENPA
+32 FEERLKQEIEENPA
-46 LEQGKESSEEDEVL
+46 LEQGKESVETDEL
-60 YEDQDEVWDDQDN
+60 YEDQDEPWDEQEN
-73 ETLDFDDYLNDDD
+73 ETLDLEDYLSDDD
-86 IPAYKTSDSNGPEM
+86 VPDYKTTDSNYPEES
-100 GKEYQIP
+100 KDHQIP

-126 ISESAYLIAEY
+126 VSESTYLIAEY

-157 DMAFHMNLMVSPAE
+157 DMAFHMNLMVAPEELIDS
-171 FSEALQVVQQFDP
+171 LHIVQQLDP
-184 AGVGARDIAECLLL
+184 AGVGARNIAECLKL
-198 QLVRQSSSSSRTLAM
+198 QLERQSASEARDLAM
-213 EIIKD
+213 AIIRD

-224 KKHFEKLLAKHK
+224 KKHFEKLQTKHK
-236 TTEELLK
+236 SSEELLK
-243 EALSKIEK
+243 EALTKIEK
-251 LNPKPGSSFTNQSKS
+251 LNPKPGASFANQSKT

-279 EEQIEVLLNGRNAPE
+279 EDQIDVLLNARNAPE
-294 LHVSKAYQDLIRTY
+294 LHVSKAYQELIRTY
-308 QEGSPSKEQKET
+308 QEGKPSKEQKET
-320 VHFVKQKLDA
+320 VQFVKQKLDS

-352 VQHQKAYFLSGDERD
+352 VQHQKSYFLSGDERD
-367 IKPMILKDIA
+367 IQPMILKDIA
-377 EAISMDVSTVSRVAN
+377 EAIGMDVSTVSRVAN

-404 LKSFFSD
+404 LKTFFSD
-411 AMTTEDGETVST
+411 AMTNEDGETVST
-423 RQIKSIVKELI
+423 RQIKSLVRDLI
-434 DNEDKKAPLTDDQ
+434 EAEDKKAPLTDDQ
-447 IGKKLKEKGFKVARR
+447 IGKVLKEKGFKVARR

-468 EQLELP
+468 EQLDLP

>member
-1 MLKQQ
+1 MLKQH

-32 FEERLQQEIEENPA
+32 FEERLKQEIEENPA
-46 LEQGKESSEEDEVL
+46 LEQGKESVEADEL
-60 YEDQDEVWDDQDN
+60 YEDQDDTWDEQEN
-73 ETLDFDDYLNDDD
+73 ETLDLEDYLSDDD
-86 IPAYKTSDSNGPEM
+86 VPDYKTTDSNYHEES
-100 GKEYQIP
+100 KDHQIP

-126 ISESAYLIAEY
+126 VSESTYLIAEY

-157 DMAFHMNLMVSPAE
+157 DMAFHMNLMVAPEELIDS
-171 FSEALQVVQQFDP
+171 LHIVQQLDP
-184 AGVGARDIAECLLL
+184 AGVGARNIAECLKL
-198 QLVRQSSSSSRTLAM
+198 QLERQSASEARDLAM
-213 EIIKD
+213 AIIRD

-224 KKHFEKLLAKHK
+224 KKHFEKLQTKHK
-236 TTEELLK
+236 ASEELLK
-243 EALSKIEK
+243 EALTKIEK
-251 LNPKPGSSFTNQSKS
+251 LNPKPGASFANQSKT

-279 EEQIEVLLNGRNAPE
+279 EDQIDVLLNARNAPE
-294 LHVSKAYQDLIRTY
+294 LHVSKAYQELIRTY
-308 QEGSPSKEQKET
+308 QEGKPSKEQKET
-320 VHFVKQKLDA
+320 VQFVKQKLDS

-352 VQHQKAYFLSGDERD
+352 VQHQKSYFLSGDERD
-367 IKPMILKDIA
+367 IQPMILKDIA
-377 EAISMDVSTVSRVAN
+377 EAIGMDVSTVSRVAN

-404 LKSFFSD
+404 LKTFFSD
-411 AMTTEDGETVST
+411 AMTNEDGETVST
-423 RQIKSIVKELI
+423 RQIKSLVRDLI
-434 DNEDKKAPLTDDQ
+434 EAEDKKAPLTDDQ
-447 IGKKLKEKGFKVARR
+447 IGKVLKEKGFKVARR

-468 EQLELP
+468 EQLDLP

>member
-32 FEERLQQEIEENPA
+32 FEERLKQEIEENPA
-46 LEQGKESSEEDEVL
+46 LEQGKESVETDEL
-60 YEDQDEVWDDQDN
+60 YEDQDEPWDEQEN
-73 ETLDFDDYLNDDD
+73 ETLDLEDYLSDDD
-86 IPAYKTSDSNGPEM
+86 VPDYKTTDSNYPEES
-100 GKEYQIP
+100 KDHQIP

-126 ISESAYLIAEY
+126 VSESTYLIAEY

-157 DMAFHMNLMVSPAE
+157 DMAFHMNLMVAPEELIDS
-171 FSEALQVVQQFDP
+171 LHIVQQLDP
-184 AGVGARDIAECLLL
+184 AGVGARNIAECLKL
-198 QLVRQSSSSSRTLAM
+198 QLERQSASEARDLAM
-213 EIIKD
+213 AIIRD

-224 KKHFEKLLAKHK
+224 KKHFEKLQTKHK
-236 TTEELLK
+236 SSEELLK
-243 EALSKIEK
+243 EALTKIEK
-251 LNPKPGSSFTNQSKS
+251 LNPKPGASFANQSKT

-279 EEQIEVLLNGRNAPE
+279 EDQIDVLLNARNAPE
-294 LHVSKAYQDLIRTY
+294 LHVSKAYQELIRTY
-308 QEGSPSKEQKET
+308 QEGKPSKEQKET
-320 VHFVKQKLDA
+320 VQFVKQKLDS

-352 VQHQKAYFLSGDERD
+352 VQHQRSYFLSGDERD
-367 IKPMILKDIA
+367 IQPMILKDIA
-377 EAISMDVSTVSRVAN
+377 EAIGMDVSTVSRVAN

-404 LKSFFSD
+404 LKTFFSD
-411 AMTTEDGETVST
+411 AMTNEDGETVST
-423 RQIKSIVKELI
+423 RQIKSLVRDLI
-434 DNEDKKAPLTDDQ
+434 EAEDKKAPLTDDQ
-447 IGKKLKEKGFKVARR
+447 IGKVLKEKGFKVARR

-468 EQLELP
+468 DQLDLP

>member
-1 MLKQQ
+1 MLKQH

-32 FEERLQQEIEENPA
+32 FEERLKQEIEENPA
-46 LEQGKESSEEDEVL
+46 LEQGKESVETDEL
-60 YEDQDEVWDDQDN
+60 YEDQDDAWDEQEN
-73 ETLDFDDYLNDDD
+73 ETLDLEDYLSDDD
-86 IPAYKTSDSNGPEM
+86 IPDYKTTDSNYPEES
-100 GKEYQIP
+100 KDHQIP

-126 ISESAYLIAEY
+126 VSESTYLIAEY

-157 DMAFHMNLMVSPAE
+157 DMAFHMNLMVAPEELSD
-171 FSEALQVVQQFDP
+171 SLHIVQQLDP
-184 AGVGARDIAECLLL
+184 AGVGARNIAECLRL
-198 QLVRQSSSSSRTLAM
+198 QLERQSASEARDLAM
-213 EIIKD
+213 AIIRD

-224 KKHFEKLLAKHK
+224 KKHFEKLQTKHK
-236 TTEELLK
+236 ASEELLK
-243 EALSKIEK
+243 EALTKIEK
-251 LNPKPGSSFTNQSKS
+251 LNPKPGASFANQSKT

-279 EEQIEVLLNGRNAPE
+279 EDQIDVLLNARNAPE
-294 LHVSKAYQDLIRTY
+294 LHVSKAYQELIRTY
-308 QEGSPSKEQKET
+308 QEGKPSKEQKET
-320 VHFVKQKLDA
+320 VQFVKQKLDS

-352 VQHQKAYFLSGDERD
+352 VQHQKSYFLSGDERD
-367 IKPMILKDIA
+367 IQPMILKDIA
-377 EAISMDVSTVSRVAN
+377 EAIGMDVSTVSRVAN

-404 LKSFFSD
+404 LKTFFSD
-411 AMTTEDGETVST
+411 AMTNEDGETVST
-423 RQIKSIVKELI
+423 RQIKSLVRDLI
-434 DNEDKKAPLTDDQ
+434 EAEDKKAPLTDDQ
-447 IGKKLKEKGFKVARR
+447 IGKVLKEKGFKVARR

-468 EQLELP
+468 EQLDLP

>member
-1 MLKQQ
+1 MLKQH

-32 FEERLQQEIEENPA
+32 FEERLKQEIEENPA
-46 LEQGKESSEEDEVL
+46 LEQGKESVEADEL
-60 YEDQDEVWDDQDN
+60 YEDQDDTWDEQEN
-73 ETLDFDDYLNDDD
+73 ETLDLEDYLSDDY
-86 IPAYKTSDSNGPEM
+86 IPDYKTTDSNYPEES
-100 GKEYQIP
+100 KDHQIP

-126 ISESAYLIAEY
+126 VSESTYLIAEY

-157 DMAFHMNLMVSPAE
+157 DMAFHMNLMVAPEELSD
-171 FSEALQVVQQFDP
+171 SLHIVQQLDP
-184 AGVGARDIAECLLL
+184 AGVGARNIAECLRL
-198 QLVRQSSSSSRTLAM
+198 QLERQSASEARDQAM
-213 EIIKD
+213 AIIRD

-224 KKHFEKLLAKHK
+224 KKHFEKLQTKHK
-236 TTEELLK
+236 ASEELLK
-243 EALSKIEK
+243 EALTKIEK
-251 LNPKPGSSFTNQSKS
+251 LNPKPGASFANQSKT

-279 EEQIEVLLNGRNAPE
+279 EDQIDVLLNARNAPE
-294 LHVSKAYQDLIRTY
+294 LHVSKAYQELIRTY
-308 QEGSPSKEQKET
+308 QEGKPSKEQKET
-320 VHFVKQKLDA
+320 VQFVKQKLDS

-352 VQHQKAYFLSGDERD
+352 VQHQKSYFLSGDERD
-367 IKPMILKDIA
+367 IQPMILKDIA
-377 EAISMDVSTVSRVAN
+377 EAIGMDVSTVSRVAN

-404 LKSFFSD
+404 LKTFFSD
-411 AMTTEDGETVST
+411 AMTNEDGETVST
-423 RQIKSIVKELI
+423 RQIKSLVRDLI
-434 DNEDKKAPLTDDQ
+434 EAEDKKAPLTDDQ
-447 IGKKLKEKGFKVARR
+447 IGKVLKEKGFKVARR

-468 EQLELP
+468 EQLDLP

>member
-32 FEERLQQEIEENPA
+32 FEERLKQEIEENPA
-46 LEQGKESSEEDEVL
+46 LEQGKESVETDEL
-60 YEDQDEVWDDQDN
+60 YEDQDDPWDEQEN
-73 ETLDFDDYLNDDD
+73 ETLDLEEYLSDDD
-86 IPAYKTSDSNGPEM
+86 VPDYKTTDSNYPEES
-100 GKEYQIP
+100 KDHQIP

-126 ISESAYLIAEY
+126 ISESTYLIAEY

-157 DMAFHMNLMVSPAE
+157 DMAFHMNLMVAPEELIDS
-171 FSEALQVVQQFDP
+171 LRIVQQLDP
-184 AGVGARDIAECLLL
+184 AGVGARNIAECLRL
-198 QLVRQSSSSSRTLAM
+198 QLERQSASEARDLAM
-213 EIIKD
+213 TIIQD

-224 KKHFEKLLAKHK
+224 KKHFEKLQTKHK
-236 TTEELLK
+236 ASEELLK
-243 EALSKIEK
+243 VALTKIEK
-251 LNPKPGSSFTNQSKS
+251 LNPKPGASFANQSKTS
-266 NTYIIPDFTIRIE
+266 TYIIPDFTIRIE
-279 EEQIEVLLNGRNAPE
+279 EDQIDVLLNARNAPE
-294 LHVSKAYQDLIRTY
+294 LHVSKSYQELIRAY
-308 QEGSPSKEQKET
+308 QEGKPSKEQKET
-320 VHFVKQKLDA
+320 VQFVKQKLDS

-352 VQHQKAYFLSGDERD
+352 VQHQRSYFLSGDERD

-377 EAISMDVSTVSRVAN
+377 EAIGMDVSTVSRVAN

-404 LKSFFSD
+404 LKTFFSD
-411 AMTTEDGETVST
+411 AMTNEEGETVST
-423 RQIKSIVKELI
+423 RQIKSLVRDLI
-434 DNEDKKAPLTDDQ
+434 DAEDKKAPLTDDQ
-447 IGKKLKEKGFKVARR
+447 IGKVLKEKGFRVARR

-468 EQLELP
+468 EQLDLP

>member
-32 FEERLQQEIEENPA
+32 FEERLKQEIEENPA
-46 LEQGKESSEEDEVL
+46 LEQGKESVETDEL
-60 YEDQDEVWDDQDN
+60 YEDQDEPWDEQES
-73 ETLDFDDYLNDDD
+73 ETLDLEDYLSDDD
-86 IPAYKTSDSNGPEM
+86 VPDYKTTDSNYPEES
-100 GKEYQIP
+100 KDHQIP

-126 ISESAYLIAEY
+126 VSESTYLIAEY

-157 DMAFHMNLMVSPAE
+157 DMAFHMNLIVAPEELSD
-171 FSEALQVVQQFDP
+171 SLHIVQQLDP
-184 AGVGARDIAECLLL
+184 AGVGARNIAECLKL
-198 QLVRQSSSSSRTLAM
+198 QLERQSASEARDLAM
-213 EIIKD
+213 AIIRD

-224 KKHFEKLLAKHK
+224 KKHFEKLQTKHK
-236 TTEELLK
+236 SSEELLK
-243 EALSKIEK
+243 EALTKIEK
-251 LNPKPGSSFTNQSKS
+251 LNPKPGASFANQSKT

-279 EEQIEVLLNGRNAPE
+279 EDQIDVLLNARNAPE
-294 LHVSKAYQDLIRTY
+294 LHVSKAYQELIRTY
-308 QEGSPSKEQKET
+308 QEGKPSKEQKET
-320 VHFVKQKLDA
+320 VQFVKQKLDS

-352 VQHQKAYFLSGDERD
+352 VQHQRSYFLSGDERD
-367 IKPMILKDIA
+367 IQPMILKDIA
-377 EAISMDVSTVSRVAN
+377 EAIGMDVSTVSRVAN

-404 LKSFFSD
+404 LKTFFSD
-411 AMTTEDGETVST
+411 AMTNEDGETVST
-423 RQIKSIVKELI
+423 RQIKSLVRDLI
-434 DNEDKKAPLTDDQ
+434 EAEDKKAPLTDDQ
-447 IGKKLKEKGFKVARR
+447 IGKVLKEKGFKVARR

-468 EQLELP
+468 EQLDLP

>member
-32 FEERLQQEIEENPA
+32 FEERLKQEIEENPA
-46 LEQGKESSEEDEVL
+46 LEQGKESVETDEL
-60 YEDQDEVWDDQDN
+60 YEDQDDPWDEQEN
-73 ETLDFDDYLNDDD
+73 ETLDLEDYLSDDD
-86 IPAYKTSDSNGPEM
+86 VPDYKTTDSNYPEES
-100 GKEYQIP
+100 KDHQIP

-126 ISESAYLIAEY
+126 ISESTYLIAEY

-157 DMAFHMNLMVSPAE
+157 DMAFHMNLMVAPEELIDS
-171 FSEALQVVQQFDP
+171 LRIVQQLDP
-184 AGVGARDIAECLLL
+184 AGVGARNIAECLRL
-198 QLVRQSSSSSRTLAM
+198 QLERQSASEARDLAM
-213 EIIKD
+213 TIIQD

-224 KKHFEKLLAKHK
+224 KKHFEKLQTKHK
-236 TTEELLK
+236 ASEELLK
-243 EALSKIEK
+243 VALTKIEK
-251 LNPKPGSSFTNQSKS
+251 LNPKPGASFANQSKTS
-266 NTYIIPDFTIRIE
+266 TYIIPDFTIRIE
-279 EEQIEVLLNGRNAPE
+279 EDQIDVLLNARNAPE
-294 LHVSKAYQDLIRTY
+294 LHVSKSYQELIRTY
-308 QEGSPSKEQKET
+308 QEGKPSKEQKET
-320 VHFVKQKLDA
+320 VQFVKQKLDS

-352 VQHQKAYFLSGDERD
+352 VQHQRSYFLSGDERD

-377 EAISMDVSTVSRVAN
+377 EAIGMDVSTVSRVAN

-404 LKSFFSD
+404 LKTFFSD
-411 AMTTEDGETVST
+411 AMTNEEGETVST
-423 RQIKSIVKELI
+423 RQIKSLVRDLI
-434 DNEDKKAPLTDDQ
+434 DAEDKKAPLTDDQ
-447 IGKKLKEKGFKVARR
+447 IGKVLKEKGFRVARR

-468 EQLELP
+468 EQLDLP